1 MAAAPSALASNR
13 GLGAVAKRLVH
24 HTWPGSFQR
33 GSKED
38 PKRILRG
45 FKEDPFKEDLGGSCK
60 EACASYVTR
69 ILPKR
74 ILRGFKEDPFK
85 EDLGGSCKE
94 ACASYV
100 TRILP
105 KRILRGSKEDPFKED
120 LGGVAKKLLHHTWPG
135 SFQKYRMCVCLFSQ
149 PWQLVM
155 MLNSKP
161 LP

>member
-1 MAAAPSALASNR
+1 
-13 GLGAVAKRLVH
+13 
-24 HTWPGSFQR
+24 
-33 GSKED
+33 
-38 PKRILRG
+38 
-45 FKEDPFKEDLGGSCK
+45 
-60 EACASYVTR
+60 VTR

-120 LGGVAKKLLHHTWPG
+120 LGGVAKKLLHHT
-135 SFQKYRMCVCLFSQ
+135 
-149 PWQLVM
+149 
-155 MLNSKP
+155 
-161 LP
+161 